1 MDIQNRKR
9 NKFEGED
16 DEWSLLLLL
25 LLLCVPVC
33 VSDGGHHILGTH

>member
-25 LLLCVPVC
+25 LCVPVC
-33 VSDGGHHILGTH
+33 VSDGGHHILGTY